1 MREST
6 RDRARKLEIEILEK
20 EILESKGKK
29 REVAMKAY
37 RKLLFPLADEAIYFM
52 RS

>member
-1 MREST
+1 LREPT
-6 RDRARKLEIEILEK
+6 RDKARKLEIETLEK
-20 EILESKGKK
+20 EILELKGRK

-37 RKLLFPLADEAIYFM
+37 RKILFPSADETIYFM

>member
-1 MREST
+1 LREST
-6 RDRARKLEIEILEK
+6 RDGARKFEIETLEK
-20 EILESKGKK
+20 EILELKGRK

-37 RKLLFPLADEAIYFM
+37 RKLLFPSADEAIYFV